1 MEKSCASRE
10 MDCACVGI
18 AMCITRELAHFIVCP
33 KRTIWCLLWCLTW
46 EESHFPPCHI
56 LRFFQDSLLDRVI
69 LLRLVISIK
78 KPTVKTTQTT
88 AINPSTL

>member
-33 KRTIWCLLWCLTW
+33 KRTVWCLLWCLTW
-46 EESHFPPCHI
+46 EESHFP
-56 LRFFQDSLLDRVI
+56 F
-69 LLRLVISIK
+69 
-78 KPTVKTTQTT
+78 
-88 AINPSTL
+88 N

>member
-33 KRTIWCLLWCLTW
+33 KRTVWCLLWCLTW
-46 EESHFPPCHI
+46 EESHFPISKRNLWIITKH
-56 LRFFQDSLLDRVI
+56 FFSVVFANSSHLPRDSLG
-69 LLRLVISIK
+69 
-78 KPTVKTTQTT
+78 P
-88 AINPSTL
+88 